1 MHFSNSVKITQMNVI
16 FSYFIKFYEH
26 WVISQSLYDTKKSS
40 IEKTMKLVLGK
51 VVMSNKQMLDRQIN

>member
-1 MHFSNSVKITQMNVI
+1 MNVI

-26 WVISQSLYDTKKSS
+26 WVISQSLYNTKKSS